1 MPSLPFIKS
10 GSGYDPVHSHGFE
23 KRPILLVED
32 NSDDVALAVRAFKK
46 VGITNPIVV
55 ARDGAEALEWLFCQG
70 DHIARD
76 RKIQPVLVLLDL
88 KLPRVDGF
96 EVLQRLRANPV
107 TRLLRIIVLTSSY
120 EESDILNSYERG
132 ANSYI
137 RKPVDFDKFLDSIGK
152 IALYWLMLNEA
163 PPLVTN

>member
-1 MPSLPFIKS
+1 LGASAF
-10 GSGYDPVHSHGFE
+10 DAAFVHAME

-32 NSDDVALAVRAFKK
+32 NNDDVALAIRAFKK

-55 ARDGAEALEWLFCQG
+55 ARDGAEALDWLFCQG

-96 EVLQRLRANPV
+96 EVLHRLRDNPF
-107 TRLLRIIVLTSSY
+107 TRLLRVIVLTSSQ
-120 EESDILNSYERG
+120 EENDIRDSYERG

-152 IALYWLMLNEA
+152 IALYWLLLNEA
-163 PPLVTN
+163 PPPVPN